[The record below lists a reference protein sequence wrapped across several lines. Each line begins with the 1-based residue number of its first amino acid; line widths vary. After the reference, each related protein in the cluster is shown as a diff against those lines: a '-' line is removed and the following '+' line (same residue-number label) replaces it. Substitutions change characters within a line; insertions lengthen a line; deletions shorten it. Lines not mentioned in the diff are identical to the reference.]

1 MRRSA
6 STASSYSRCCSSTMR
21 RLSSWNCLYSVS
33 GAGRAHFYV
42 GLGDVRDSD
51 GDDSCDL
58 IEEALSHHFI

>member
-33 GAGRAHFYV
+33 GAGRTHFHV

-51 GDDSCDL
+51 GDDS
-58 IEEALSHHFI
+58 